1 MALINLKAL
10 TARLTVNLNMN
21 LKVLTVRLVVNLNVF
36 NLNPQ

>member
-10 TARLTVNLNMN
+10 TVRLIVNLDVN
-21 LKVLTVRLVVNLNVF
+21 LKVLTVRLIVNLNVF